1 LKKQPDTDS
10 SFSEKSDNEKSQ
22 EEHNL
27 EKVFIKGEEK
37 LEHEM
42 NIFTILQTLAKLKAG
57 VSILM
62 EN

>member
-1 LKKQPDTDS
+1 LKKQPDTES
-10 SFSEKSDNEKSQ
+10 SCSEQCDNEKTQ
-22 EEHNL
+22 AEHNL

-57 VSILM
+57 LSILM